1 MVHPSSFD
9 EFEEALTVFW
19 RNRRE
24 QNELIHKRRNQVE
37 RGKLLYFDCGSH
49 RGKLEGLE
57 VPDHFT
63 PGSFHALADA
73 EEVGWHPEY
82 KKELCSYNKKRMK
95 GSEDVKVLTK
105 EVNAVQNPALGAVL
119 LWRFAC
125 GYRSGNE
132 RSEPAPLP
140 LMFLVLPVL
149 LDEGYSEMLAGTQ
162 GRSGLR
168 AFVAK
173 FSDARVS
180 RAT

>member
-1 MVHPSSFD
+1 M
-9 EFEEALTVFW
+9 
-19 RNRRE
+19 
-24 QNELIHKRRNQVE
+24 
-37 RGKLLYFDCGSH
+37 
-49 RGKLEGLE
+49 
-57 VPDHFT
+57 
-63 PGSFHALADA
+63 
-73 EEVGWHPEY
+73 
-82 KKELCSYNKKRMK
+82 
-95 GSEDVKVLTK
+95 KVLTK

-149 LDEGYSEMLAGTQ
+149 LDEGISEMLAGTQ

-180 RAT
+180 KSDLIFSLQNRSSTFRQLTFESLRMAVAAGLVSIDPAKAGVFPTSTTFPKAGIPETIRPLLRSGDKFGGWLGGLTLYEIGLTLKIVF